1 MDWSDTPEQAAFR
14 TQVRSFIEEHLPDYY
29 RKNYGQ
35 GHHVGP
41 FSENFGGDR
50 KSDDPVRRGSADS
63 WARSLADQR
72 WVAPH
77 WPHEYGGAGMTAM
90 EQFIFKQEMAAAGA
104 PAVGGGGVQMLGPAM
119 LVHGSEDQKR
129 EYLPKILSGEVG
141 WAQGF
146 SEPGAGSDLG
156 SLQTRAARDGDEYV
170 VNGQKIWTSGA
181 HDADWIFMLARTD
194 PDAPKH
200 RGISMLLFDIHT
212 PGVSVRPLISA
223 GWQHDLN
230 ETFFED
236 VRVPAGQILGEENR
250 GWYVAMT
257 LLDFE
262 RSNIAG
268 AVEARKE
275 LDEVLDYV
283 KSTAGRDVVQDRL
296 DLTRHELAQ
305 RYIESEVLFNFS
317 FRIISMQH
325 QGMVPNTEASV
336 SKIFGADLAQS
347 VPRSVMKAF
356 GPYANIWDR
365 EDVYAPL
372 AASFTQLYV
381 HTIPRSIMGGSS
393 EIQRGVI
400 ATRGLGL
407 PRG

>member
-1 MDWSDTPEQAAFR
+1 MDWSDSPEQASFR
-14 TQVRSFIEEHLPDYY
+14 AQVREFIQQRLPDYY
-29 RKNYGQ
+29 RQTYAQ
-35 GHHVGP
+35 GRHVGP
-41 FSENFGGDR
+41 FAEDPEGDR
-50 KSDDPVRRGSADS
+50 NSGDPVREGAAND
-63 WARSLADQR
+63 WTQALARQR

-77 WPHEYGGAGMTAM
+77 WPREYGGAGMSAM
-90 EQFIFKQEMAAAGA
+90 EQFIFKQEMATAGA
-104 PAVGGGGVQMLGPAM
+104 PSIGGGGVQMLGPAM
-119 LVHGSEDQKR
+119 LVHGTDEQKS
-129 EYLPKILSGEVG
+129 EYLPKILSGEVS

-146 SEPGAGSDLG
+146 SEPGAGSDLA

-181 HDADWIFMLARTD
+181 HKAGWIFLLARTD

-200 RGISMLLFDIHT
+200 RGISMLLFDIHS

-236 VRVPAGQILGEENR
+236 VRVPAGQTLGEENR

-268 AVEARKE
+268 AVYARKQ
-275 LDEVLDYV
+275 LGEVLDYIR
-283 KSTAGRDVVQDRL
+283 TPEGQAHAQDRL
-296 DLTRHELAQ
+296 ETARTELAQ

-317 FRIISMQH
+317 MRIISMQN
-325 QGMVPNTEASV
+325 QGLVANYESSV
-336 SKIFGADLAQS
+336 SKIFGADLDQS
-347 VPRSVMKAF
+347 LPRTVMKVF
-356 GPYANIWDR
+356 GQYSNLWDR
-365 EDVYAPL
+365 EDPRAPL
-372 AASFTQLYV
+372 GASFTQLYV
-381 HTIPRSIMGGSS
+381 HTIPRSIMGGSN
-393 EIQRGVI
+393 EIQRGLI

>member
-1 MDWSDTPEQAAFR
+1 
-14 TQVRSFIEEHLPDYY
+14 
-29 RKNYGQ
+29 
-35 GHHVGP
+35 
-41 FSENFGGDR
+41 
-50 KSDDPVRRGSADS
+50 
-63 WARSLADQR
+63 
-72 WVAPH
+72 
-77 WPHEYGGAGMTAM
+77 MTAM

-275 LDEVLDYV
+275 LDEVSCRTASISPV
-283 KSTAGRDVVQDRL
+283 TSSPSATSSPRCCSTSPSASSRCSTRAWSRTPRPPSRRSSAPTSRSRSRGR
-296 DLTRHELAQ
+296 
-305 RYIESEVLFNFS
+305 
-317 FRIISMQH
+317 
-325 QGMVPNTEASV
+325 
-336 SKIFGADLAQS
+336 
-347 VPRSVMKAF
+347 
-356 GPYANIWDR
+356 
-365 EDVYAPL
+365 
-372 AASFTQLYV
+372 
-381 HTIPRSIMGGSS
+381 
-393 EIQRGVI
+393 
-400 ATRGLGL
+400 
-407 PRG
+407 